1 MVWLPLISV
10 TMIKKLLILVLLLPM
25 LAACHYGNKKQN
37 GISYDG
43 DDTSVEGTWQGIEP
57 FHCID
62 VSGVTKVVVFIR
74 DSSSVMIDGR
84 QVGKG
89 DPRICINEGVLHVS
103 PIDKS
108 EESSIQSVRIYTPTL
123 DKYVVKDCGE
133 ANLSGDTL
141 RSKRF
146 VLNVQKCNV
155 FRGNACLAVANVNAT
170 FHKMLMANLDL
181 KSIDFTMKAD
191 SVQYINL
198 IGSTRFSKTSYG
210 QKKGRVDISD
220 LIVNK

>member
-1 MVWLPLISV
+1 M
-10 TMIKKLLILVLLLPM
+10 
-25 LAACHYGNKKQN
+25 
-37 GISYDG
+37 
-43 DDTSVEGTWQGIEP
+43 
-57 FHCID
+57 
-62 VSGVTKVVVFIR
+62 SGVTKVVVFIR

-84 QVGKG
+84 QVGNG
-89 DPRICINEGVLHVS
+89 DPRICIKEGVLHVS

-155 FRGNACLAVANVNAT
+155 FRGNACLAVANVNVT

-198 IGSTRFSKTSYG
+198 KGSTRFSKASYG

>member
-10 TMIKKLLILVLLLPM
+10 TMMKKLLILVLLLPM

-37 GISYDG
+37 GISYDCDG
-43 DDTSVEGTWQGIEP
+43 TSVEGTWQGIEP

-84 QVGKG
+84 QVGNG
-89 DPRICINEGVLHVS
+89 DPRICIKEGVLHVS

-155 FRGNACLAVANVNAT
+155 FRGKCL
-170 FHKMLMANLDL
+170 F
-181 KSIDFTMKAD
+181 
-191 SVQYINL
+191 
-198 IGSTRFSKTSYG
+198 GSC
-210 QKKGRVDISD
+210 
-220 LIVNK
+220 

>member
-123 DKYVVKDCGE
+123 NKYVVKDCGE

-155 FRGNACLAVANVNAT
+155 FRGNACLAVADINVT
-170 FHKMLMANLDL
+170 FHKMLMAKLDL

-191 SVQYINL
+191 SVQYIAL
-198 IGSTRFSKTSYG
+198 KGSTRFSKTTYG
-210 QKKGRVDISD
+210 QKKGRVDTSN
-220 LIVNK
+220 LTVNM